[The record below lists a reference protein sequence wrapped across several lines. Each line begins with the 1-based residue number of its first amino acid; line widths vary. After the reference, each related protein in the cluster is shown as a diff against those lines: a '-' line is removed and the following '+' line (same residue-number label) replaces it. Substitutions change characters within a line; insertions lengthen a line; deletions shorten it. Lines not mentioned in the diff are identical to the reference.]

1 MGDRDN
7 GDCPDNY
14 LEMIDR
20 LMGSEY
26 CFILD
31 INPKTNP
38 DLVDGGQ
45 VSS

>member
-1 MGDRDN
+1 
-7 GDCPDNY
+7 
-14 LEMIDR
+14 MIDR

-31 INPKTNP
+31 INLETKP